1 VQKQVIEGRQMM
13 IVSRS
18 SRGSQREFSM
28 TVSGS
33 KSSCGVKVI
42 LSSRSMVDR
51 RHVNNRSVKRRINR
65 SRVVLRGRC

>member
-1 VQKQVIEGRQMM
+1 
-13 IVSRS
+13 
-18 SRGSQREFSM
+18 M

-51 RHVNNRSVKRRINR
+51 RHINNRSVKRMTRR
-65 SRVVLRGRC
+65 MQKQRDAERKELRQ

>member
-1 VQKQVIEGRQMM
+1 MM
-13 IVSRS
+13 IESR
-18 SRGSQREFSM
+18 SM

-51 RHVNNRSVKRRINR
+51 RHINNRSVKRRISR
-65 SRVVLRGRC
+65 SRGVLRGRSSDSSMLRKK